1 MLRRAMPLLQYLGKY
16 SLLTLSAT
24 CTAFAMTKNFKE
36 EFPALLDGYLAMS
49 SPLHLKQLVR
59 RLYCLTALY
68 RSGEQ
73 RFDGDADSLRS
84 LVHAIDAVQIDA
96 SKALRQVGAC
106 ACLFTLSSATD
117 AKYRN
122 CRCRSTVRPAAPSS
136 APASSVKIS
145 QTSRAKIS
153 QTSRADLEWEVQER
167 RRIAK
172 AARHHEEKYLH
183 AAADA
188 SKGVALPP
196 SAECNTFQ
204 LCMAKYLAD
213 RNAIIVRRPHVSH
226 RLRMEEMKELKQHL
240 RRETL
245 AAFLYSG
252 SRRRYEWWLARGFSG
267 LLGSVRTAQRMIVAI
282 DFPIGAL
289 HVAALR
295 TAFISICVGILAGE
309 LFVEGKRGR
318 GRTEVISA
326 KLIHALR
333 VRTAV
338 AKHEMCMLNV
348 DLAELVKRIEE
359 RGSKDAVE
367 VDELAPAALLAG
379 RAELEEARQY
389 EERCREDSLPT
400 LTGDAEVNAAAVKAL
415 REEEVEVYAE
425 TARLLQLRKAVTE
438 PGASSSTESSS
449 SSAAST
455 SSRSSS
461 SIPNDLFEKVCRVQ
475 RELEPGVPAYAQS
488 LPVDK
493 RLKLAGAIRESIA
506 VLRRI
511 PSEEAWPSPQR
522 MFELM
527 SEYTQCSIEGVKK
540 LYSVFEVRDGVY
552 VRNGSVMSTRTDE
565 VIGLIRR
572 GTGIMTGAY
581 ETHDGPAE
589 EMEMYMVRAVHMD
602 VTALVA
608 LLPLKK
614 AMGWVPTWDCSRKL
628 TLLLDE
634 IGLTRVGLSC
644 DAAIGNKHAEFHQ
657 RVPPPRPVSAP
668 REHGGD
674 EEDEDGA
681 PNEVYDG
688 TQPLPPPWGGID
700 EALVRKTM
708 LQELSLAE
716 AAKRRTAGTFLSY
729 EYRSCILLSS

>member
-1 MLRRAMPLLQYLGKY
+1 
-16 SLLTLSAT
+16 
-24 CTAFAMTKNFKE
+24 
-36 EFPALLDGYLAMS
+36 MS

-68 RSGEQ
+68 RSAEQ
-73 RFDGDADSLRS
+73 QFDGDADGLRS
-84 LVHAIDAVQIDA
+84 LVHTIDALQIDA
-96 SKALRQVGAC
+96 SKALREVGAC
-106 ACLFTLSSATD
+106 ACLFPLSSATD
-117 AKYRN
+117 AKSRN
-122 CRCRSTVRPAAPSS
+122 CRCRSITLRTAVRPATPSS
-136 APASSVKIS
+136 AGASSVKIS
-145 QTSRAKIS
+145 QTSRA
-153 QTSRADLEWEVQER
+153 DLESEVHER
-167 RRIAK
+167 RRLAK
-172 AARHHEEKYLH
+172 AVRRREENYSLL

-204 LCMAKYLAD
+204 LCVAKYLAD

-326 KLIHALR
+326 KLMHALR

-338 AKHEMCMLNV
+338 AKQEMCLLNV

-359 RGSKDAVE
+359 TGSEDAVE
-367 VDELAPAALLAG
+367 VDELAPAALLAA

-389 EERCREDSLPT
+389 GKRCREDSLPT
-400 LTGDAEVNAAAVKAL
+400 LTGDAKANAAAVKAL

-425 TARLLQLRKAVTE
+425 TARLLQLRNAITE

-449 SSAAST
+449 SSAGSA

-461 SIPNDLFEKVCRVQ
+461 AIPNDLFEKVCRVQ
-475 RELEPGVPAYAQS
+475 RELAPGVPAYAQS
-488 LPVDK
+488 LPEDT
-493 RLKLAGAIRESIA
+493 RLKLLGDIRESIA

-511 PSEEAWPSPQR
+511 PSEEAWPSPQP

-527 SEYTQCSIEGVKK
+527 SEYTQCSIKEVKK

-552 VRNGSVMSTRTDE
+552 VRNGSVMSTRTDK

-572 GTGIMTGAY
+572 DTGIMMGAY
-581 ETHDGPAE
+581 ETHDGAAE
-589 EMEMYMVRAVHMD
+589 EMEMYMVRAVFMD

-628 TLLLDE
+628 MLRLDE

-668 REHGGD
+668 RED
-674 EEDEDGA
+674 EDEDGA
-681 PNEVYDG
+681 PEVYDG
-688 TQPLPPPWGGID
+688 TQPLPPPWEGID

-708 LQELSLAE
+708 LQELSIVE

-729 EYRSCILLSS
+729 RSCILLCS